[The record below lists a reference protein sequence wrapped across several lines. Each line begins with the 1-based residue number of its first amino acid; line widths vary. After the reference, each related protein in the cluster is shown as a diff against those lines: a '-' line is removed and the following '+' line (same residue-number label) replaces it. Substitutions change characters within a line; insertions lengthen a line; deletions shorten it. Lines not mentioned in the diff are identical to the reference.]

1 MFMANLQGIRKLH
14 RGSISGQKRKRNS
27 KCPRK
32 NKAEECHRPRQLLQH
47 WERLFLESSSL
58 SSASQ
63 QRFNYFPAFLTQM
76 EKGVSLTSLH
86 TSREGSEQTPVALT
100 PTEGCTCQKW
110 HDKRKDLLYNMVLT
124 DGTQKKNDPESIF
137 QEINVTNRQNKTW
150 RSNRNPK

>member
-32 NKAEECHRPRQLLQH
+32 NKAEECHRPSQL
-47 WERLFLESSSL
+47 LFLESSSL

-76 EKGVSLTSLH
+76 EKGMSLTSLH
-86 TSREGSEQTPVALT
+86 TSREGSEQTPIALT

-124 DGTQKKNDPESIF
+124 DGTQKKKWSRVNISRDKCYKQTE
-137 QEINVTNRQNKTW
+137 QNVKKQ
-150 RSNRNPK
+150 